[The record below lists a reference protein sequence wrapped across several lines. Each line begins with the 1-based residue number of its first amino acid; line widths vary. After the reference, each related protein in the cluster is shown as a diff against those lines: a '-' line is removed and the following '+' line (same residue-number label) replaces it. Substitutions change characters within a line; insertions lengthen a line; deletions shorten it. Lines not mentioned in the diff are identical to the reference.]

1 VFCAHI
7 ELMINVLL
15 IATSSELLSIAEDTI
30 LACLR
35 ERYLAD
41 KPYTAIGSS
50 ALVSLNPFKHLEI
63 NDDTTLQLYAQ
74 EYRHVGDD
82 DSSLGHENDRHE
94 RRLPPHVFGLA
105 NNAYYHMKR
114 TGQDQSIVIK

>member
-1 VFCAHI
+1 
-7 ELMINVLL
+7 MINVLL

-63 NDDTTLQLYAQ
+63 NDDTTLQLYAE